1 MLIWNDHFLLFWAT
15 VTVKLNSKLLKK
27 NTICSYLSVWA
38 QIFLIPSKE
47 KECVYM
53 RKRKTHREIQNEKK
67 KKIELDAYIDVIR
80 TILHKHKFHWKFIK
94 SASFIFWMIL

>member
-1 MLIWNDHFLLFWAT
+1 M
-15 VTVKLNSKLLKK
+15 
-27 NTICSYLSVWA
+27 
-38 QIFLIPSKE
+38 
-47 KECVYM
+47 
-53 RKRKTHREIQNEKK
+53 KRK